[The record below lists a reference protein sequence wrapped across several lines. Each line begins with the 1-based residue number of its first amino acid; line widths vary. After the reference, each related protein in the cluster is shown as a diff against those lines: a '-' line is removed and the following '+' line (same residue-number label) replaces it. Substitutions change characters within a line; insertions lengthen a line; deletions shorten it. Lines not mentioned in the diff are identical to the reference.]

1 MIKKPVVLLH
11 NAKVLGLIVEMEIM
25 MMNAII
31 QQKNEPVVKT

>member
-11 NAKVLGLIVEMEIM
+11 NAKVLVLIVEMEMM